1 MAMTKSHSRIVNNS
15 KPRDAAYG
23 MFPQAI
29 KATCYHVDA
38 TTTALT
44 SFHYSSTSPGGAQWR
59 P

>member
-1 MAMTKSHSRIVNNS
+1 MAMTKSRMLNS
-15 KPRDAAYG
+15 NKPRDVTNGAL
-23 MFPQAI
+23 PQAV

-38 TTTALT
+38 SSAALT